1 MNDASILEFA
11 VSPEEE
17 GQRLDR
23 ILAARAPDVSRARF
37 QSLIADGHVTVNGSA
52 VTKAKSRPRAG
63 DVIRVVLPEPEP
75 AEPEPEDIPL
85 DIVHEDEHLIV
96 VDKPA
101 GMVVHPAPGHSSG
114 TLVNALLHH
123 CGESLSGIGGVR
135 RPGIVHRLD
144 RDTSGLLVVAKTD
157 RAHKGLSAQFAAHG
171 RDGRLERL
179 YRALVW
185 SRPLQFRGTIDRP
198 LARSAANRQKIA
210 VVRDD
215 AGGREA
221 VTHYRILESF
231 PPDSVRPVASLAE
244 CRLET
249 GRTHQI
255 RVHMAH
261 IGCPVMGDAVY
272 GAGFRSSAAR
282 LGPEARTALDA
293 LGRQALQA
301 AVLGFEHPV
310 TGERMRFESPLPEDM
325 ERLLQALRKEKD
337 G

>member
-1 MNDASILEFA
+1 MNDASILEFI

-52 VTKAKSRPRAG
+52 TTKVKTRLRAG
-63 DVIRVVLPEPEP
+63 DAIRVMLPEPEP

-85 DIVHEDEHLIV
+85 DIVHEDEHLV
-96 VDKPA
+96 VIDKPA

-123 CGESLSGIGGVR
+123 CGKSLSGIGGVR

-157 RAHKGLSAQFAAHG
+157 RAHKALSAQFAAHG

-185 SRPLQFRGTIDRP
+185 SRPLQLRSTINRP
-198 LARSAANRQKIA
+198 LARSATNRQKIA
-210 VVRDD
+210 VVRED
-215 AGGREA
+215 AGREA
-221 VTHYRILESF
+221 ITHYRILESY
-231 PPDSVRPVASLAE
+231 PSASARPVASLAE

-261 IGCPVMGDAVY
+261 IGCPVMGDTLY
-272 GAGFRSSAAR
+272 GAGFRSSATR
-282 LGPEARTALDA
+282 LGPEARAALDA
-293 LGRQALQA
+293 LDRQALHA

-310 TGERMRFESPLPEDM
+310 TGVRMHFESPLPQDM
-325 ERLLQALRKEKD
+325 ERLLQALRKEK
-337 G
+337 GS

>member
-1 MNDASILEFA
+1 MNDASILEFI

-52 VTKAKSRPRAG
+52 TTKAKTRLRAG
-63 DVIRVVLPEPEP
+63 DAIRVMLPEPEP
-75 AEPEPEDIPL
+75 AEPKPEDIPL
-85 DIVHEDEHLIV
+85 DIVHEDEHLV
-96 VDKPA
+96 VIDKPA

-123 CGESLSGIGGVR
+123 CGKSLSGIGGVR

-157 RAHKGLSAQFAAHG
+157 RAHKALSAQFAAHG

-185 SRPLQFRGTIDRP
+185 SRPLQLRSTINRP
-198 LARSAANRQKIA
+198 LARSTTNRQKIA
-210 VVRDD
+210 VVRED
-215 AGGREA
+215 AGREA
-221 VTHYRILESF
+221 ITHYRILESY
-231 PPDSVRPVASLAE
+231 PSASARPVASLAE

-261 IGCPVMGDAVY
+261 IGCPVMGDTLY
-272 GAGFRSSAAR
+272 GAGFRSSATR
-282 LGPEARTALDA
+282 LGPEARAALDA
-293 LGRQALQA
+293 LDRQALHA

-310 TGERMRFESPLPEDM
+310 TGERMHFESPLPQDM
-325 ERLLQALRKEKD
+325 ERLLQALRKEK
-337 G
+337 GS